1 MIARAASIVACRPLA
16 QRRLTVTPGTEA
28 GSPDDRVAK
37 RAEKW
42 AQKCARM
49 PADGI
54 AIAKTGFGLVE
65 QTMAYSG
72 EEATGFL
79 VHAFATNLRFEADEF
94 NFVKERAKLGT
105 SGAFKRRDEHFGLDL
120 DD

>member
-1 MIARAASIVACRPLA
+1 
-16 QRRLTVTPGTEA
+16 
-28 GSPDDRVAK
+28 
-37 RAEKW
+37 
-42 AQKCARM
+42 M

-79 VHAFATNLRFEADEF
+79 LHAFATNLRFEADEF

-105 SGAFKRRDEHFGLDL
+105 SRRVQAPRRALQPRPRRLTQAGPT
-120 DD
+120 